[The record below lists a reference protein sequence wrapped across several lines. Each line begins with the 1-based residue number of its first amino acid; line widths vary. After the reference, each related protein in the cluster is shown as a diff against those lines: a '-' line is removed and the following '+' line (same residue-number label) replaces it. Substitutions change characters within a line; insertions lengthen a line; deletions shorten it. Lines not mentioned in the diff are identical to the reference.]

1 MLVFPHELWV
11 CGAHG
16 MTIEVKI
23 PANSGAGCAKTD
35 LHREGPYDMMSSIS
49 DFLHSS
55 QHKQLNYRHNTRMK
69 RLSRGPASFS
79 FGFFFA

>member
-23 PANSGAGCAKTD
+23 PANSGAVQRQTSTERD
-35 LHREGPYDMMSSIS
+35 HM
-49 DFLHSS
+49 
-55 QHKQLNYRHNTRMK
+55 T
-69 RLSRGPASFS
+69 
-79 FGFFFA
+79 